1 MSFYYV
7 INKIIKWSFYMNFY
21 SAIKEYNDADI
32 NSKIESASKHDFI
45 KIVLEEV
52 YSNMKTLSYS
62 IQNEPKTSKNKSSSF
77 ARIITGLTILMNS
90 LDFKN
95 GEPIASNLLNLY
107 DYCKRE
113 IMESYKSLN
122 INGINV
128 CIEIIEDLLTAWKKI
143 R

>member
-1 MSFYYV
+1 
-7 INKIIKWSFYMNFY
+7 MNFY

-62 IQNEPKTSKNKSSSF
+62 IQNEPKTSKNKSSSL
-77 ARIITGLTILMNS
+77 ARIITGMTILMNS

-113 IMESYKSLN
+113 IMESYKNFS
-122 INGINV
+122 
-128 CIEIIEDLLTAWKKI
+128 
-143 R
+143 

>member
-1 MSFYYV
+1 
-7 INKIIKWSFYMNFY
+7 MNFY

>member
-1 MSFYYV
+1 
-7 INKIIKWSFYMNFY
+7 
-21 SAIKEYNDADI
+21 
-32 NSKIESASKHDFI
+32 
-45 KIVLEEV
+45 
-52 YSNMKTLSYS
+52 
-62 IQNEPKTSKNKSSSF
+62 
-77 ARIITGLTILMNS
+77 MNS